1 MVLGARGASY
11 KDYETHQFNKMGA
24 NDSATGPGSR
34 WIRKFDVKNGQDLG
48 KYLFSLPGQLV
59 GSPVLCVG
67 ARLGGEVR
75 AFNTLPQVSL
85 AVGVDFNPGER
96 NPLVMYGDA
105 HDLHQFKAGSFG
117 SMYSNVIDH
126 IMHID
131 RFASEARR
139 VLVPRGTLLVH
150 MLHQSLEQDKWAVRD
165 MIKEHKAI
173 DSQIVAAGFEHAV
186 PPLHQKNYARMLIH
200 KYVYRSTAK

>member
-1 MVLGARGASY
+1 MGVARCAPS
-11 KDYETHQFNKMGA
+11 TLCLRCLSPLALISTQA
-24 NDSATGPGSR
+24 SATPSSCTETRTICTSSR
-34 WIRKFDVKNGQDLG
+34 PAA
-48 KYLFSLPGQLV
+48 S
-59 GSPVLCVG
+59 
-67 ARLGGEVR
+67 A
-75 AFNTLPQVSL
+75 
-85 AVGVDFNPGER
+85 
-96 NPLVMYGDA
+96 
-105 HDLHQFKAGSFG
+105 
-117 SMYSNVIDH
+117 MYSNVIDH